1 MTLHQTWIA
10 DTIRAERHLHPR
22 ATFRLLQHDGE
33 DEASVEISYLGD
45 AFDGIEDLICF
56 LRRIVGHAPVIS
68 AARVHDHIAVEGPP
82 MVERIRK
89 V

>member
-10 DTIRAERHLHPR
+10 DTIRAACRLHPH
-22 ATFRLLQHDGE
+22 AAFRLLQHDSE
-33 DEASVEISYLGD
+33 DEATVEISCLGD

-56 LRRIVGHAPVIS
+56 LRGIVGHAPVIG
-68 AARVHDHIAVEGPP
+68 AARVHDHIAVEGSP
-82 MVERIRK
+82 MVKRISR